1 MHKDFGEISFK
12 ELTASQVQFKFN
24 ALYGSNTKPRAQFK
38 SPADNVKDF
47 AHLKK
52 LSDQKVHFDGLFAV
66 TSQD

>member
-1 MHKDFGEISFK
+1 MKKATHTVYRVFICIN
-12 ELTASQVQFKFN
+12 LKFN